1 MFRRPIL
8 ALIASLFVSLACV
21 AQSPT
26 ASGPTAT
33 WNALLNPS
41 MDASKSARV
50 ENVVISRDRV
60 KLTLKSGTIQ
70 FTQPVNGVYYGA
82 SFRGDGSI
90 QVDPPNETEAHQL
103 RLFTKQ
109 DKLNMAFSEATFI
122 STDGLFEEISSSVKW
137 DPSVGGSEDLYAKRL
152 REREGFGSG
161 HLPRLFKSLLSADPK
176 STAYFLADLKTQEKN
191 WVEVSQDALQ
201 LEDILITRWADRLY
215 GRGRDIWM
223 NFPSGG
229 RDSRSAYADPSA
241 RLDFLIPG
249 YQISSNLAENADLA
263 SAVKLKVMPKHSGER
278 VLLFSQDENLRVNS
292 VKDADGHGLD
302 FIQSRESKDRTT
314 SYGDYIVVILPKPTQ
329 AGQSFSLAFESA
341 GKRIV
346 RKVGDGN
353 YFCESFGWYPSI
365 YTGALGVDAFAFRAD
380 FDLTFKTPKHYQL
393 VATGSKVSETV
404 DGKEMITTWKSE
416 IPLAAAGFAFGDYK
430 TYEEKVGEV
439 EVKVYA
445 NKQPDELLKSI
456 QMAAD
461 DPLRDLR
468 GGPGGVTGSSHTAIG
483 TLSAASLVK
492 VIGTET
498 SNTLR
503 IFENYFGPYPY
514 KTLAVTN
521 IIGGYGQ
528 GWPGLLYLSWI
539 TFLDSTQRHE
549 LGIKNQ
555 TKVSDFFRAHES
567 SHQWWGH
574 RVGWKSYHDQWLSE
588 GFAEYSGL
596 LYVQYR
602 QNQKE
607 FLNQLRMDKDLLKA
621 ADRYGH
627 HLDQIGPMTLG
638 QRIFSSETDGT
649 SYQNLVYSKGGY
661 VLHMLRFQLLDVRNP
676 DPDHLFKDMMHD
688 YCRTFDNKSASTED
702 FKAIVEKHM
711 NRAMDLEGNQ
721 KMDWFFNQY
730 VYGTGIPQYSLSA
743 KAEPTSD
750 GKTKITGT
758 LSRNGVPENW
768 KDVIPVY
775 LHAGDKTFR
784 VGMITATHQTE
795 NLDFV
800 VPGKFDRISINDN
813 EDLLADV
820 KQ

>member
-1 MFRRPIL
+1 MFPR
-8 ALIASLFVSLACV
+8 SLLFLVVSTFAALAC
-21 AQSPT
+21 ASQTPPPGSPM
-26 ASGPTAT
+26 AI
-33 WNALLNPS
+33 WNAILNPATDS
-41 MDASKSARV
+41 SKSAHV

-60 KLTLKSGTIQ
+60 KITLKNGTIQ
-70 FTQPVNGVYYGA
+70 FNQPVNGIYYGA
-82 SFRGDGSI
+82 SFRGDGFIS
-90 QVDPPNETEAHQL
+90 VEPPNEIEAHQL
-103 RLFTKQ
+103 HLFTKQ
-109 DKLNMAFSEATFI
+109 DKLNMTFSEAAFI
-122 STDGLFEEISSSVKW
+122 STDGLSDEISSNAKW
-137 DPSVGGSEDLYAKRL
+137 QTGNASEDLYSKRL
-152 REREGFGSG
+152 HERESFGSG
-161 HLPRLFKSLLSADPK
+161 HLPRLFKSLASGDPK
-176 STAYFLADLKTQEKN
+176 STAYFFAELKTQEKG
-191 WVEVSQDALQ
+191 WIEVSQDALQ
-201 LEDILITRWADRLY
+201 LEDILISHWADRFN

-229 RDSRSAYADPSA
+229 RDSRTAYADPSG
-241 RLDFLIPG
+241 RLDFLIAA

-263 SAVKLKVMPKHSGER
+263 STAKVTIVPRHSGER

-292 VKDADGHGLD
+292 VRDADSRSLE
-302 FIQSRESKDRTT
+302 FIQSRESKDRLI
-314 SYGDYIVVILPKPTQ
+314 SYGDYIAVVLPKPTQ
-329 AGQSFSLAFESA
+329 ADQSFSLVFDSA

-380 FDLTFKTPKHYQL
+380 FDLAFRNPKRYQL
-393 VATGSKVSETV
+393 VATGSKTSETV
-404 DGKEMITTWKSE
+404 DGKELITTWKSDM
-416 IPLAAAGFAFGDYK
+416 PLAAAGFAFGDYK
-430 TYEEKVGEV
+430 TYEEKVGDV
-439 EVKVYA
+439 SVKVYA

-461 DPLRDLR
+461 DPLHDLR
-468 GGPGGVTGSSHTAIG
+468 AGPGGATGGSFTAIG
-483 TLSAASLVK
+483 NLSAAALVK

-503 IFENYFGPYPY
+503 VFENYYGPYPY

-607 FLNQLRMDKDLLKA
+607 FLTQLRMDKDLLKA

-638 QRIFSSETDGT
+638 RRIFSSETDGT

-661 VLHMLRFQLLDVRNP
+661 VLHMLRYQLMDPRNP
-676 DPDHLFKDMMHD
+676 DPDHLFKDLMRD
-688 YCRTFDNKSASTED
+688 YCKTFDNKSASTED
-702 FKAIVEKHM
+702 FKAIVERHM
-711 NRAMDLEGNQ
+711 IRGMDLDGNH
-721 KMDWFFNQY
+721 KMDWFFNEY
-730 VYGTGIPQYSLSA
+730 VYGIGMPQYSLSA
-743 KAEPTSD
+743 KVEPTAD
-750 GKTKITGT
+750 GKSKVTGT
-758 LSRNGVPENW
+758 LSRNGVPEDW
-768 KDVIPVY
+768 KDAIPVY
-775 LHAGDKTFR
+775 LHAGDKSYR
-784 VGMITATHQTE
+784 IGIIGATHSLE
-795 NLDFV
+795 PLDFV
-800 VPGKFDRISINDN
+800 VPGKVDRVSINDN
-813 EDLLADV
+813 EELLADV